1 MKHDTC
7 RQYDTCIGVDDNSN
21 INNFRADSNE
31 FGTSRSTL
39 EGNKT
44 IQIIK
49 EDCDHDDDDDS
60 NNIVASIY
68 RYKFTQEFMDEL
80 YKFSKVHQYDD
91 RAAFKE
97 AWGEWV
103 EDEEDLIETETS
115 RLQELGYDGDI
126 LDKMF
131 KSARYYFRKKS
142 TVNAEPKQRRKYI
155 GVQKELLDIMDSH
168 ISRGLANDD
177 YKPSDGFNNFCINNV
192 DSLKTEV
199 ARLLENN
206 IDSDEIMNKIK
217 KTYKNRY
224 FMIINK

>member
-1 MKHDTC
+1 MKHDTLGQC
-7 RQYDTCIGVDDNSN
+7 DSCVGIN
-21 INNFRADSNE
+21 INDCSYINNSRADSNE
-31 FGTSRSTL
+31 LVTTL

-44 IQIIK
+44 IQNIN
-49 EDCDHDDDDDS
+49 ENCDDNDDDDS
-60 NNIVASIY
+60 NNIVACIY

-91 RAAFKE
+91 RAAFKD
-97 AWGEWV
+97 AWEEWV
-103 EDEEDLIETETS
+103 EKEEDLIEEETS

-126 LDKMF
+126 LDKIF

-142 TVNAEPKQRRKYI
+142 TVKPEPKQRRKYI

-177 YKPSDGFNNFCINNV
+177 YKPSEGFNNFCINNV
-192 DSLKTEV
+192 DLLKTEV

-206 IDSDEIMNKIK
+206 IDSNEIMNKIK

>member
-1 MKHDTC
+1 MKNPINRTHDNNNN
-7 RQYDTCIGVDDNSN
+7 IMKIVDEDYRIDSTITIQN
-21 INNFRADSNE
+21 INNN
-31 FGTSRSTL
+31 
-39 EGNKT
+39 
-44 IQIIK
+44 
-49 EDCDHDDDDDS
+49 DHDDGDDDDDDDDDE
-60 NNIVASIY
+60 NIVASIY
-68 RYKFTQEFMDEL
+68 RYKFTQDFMDEL

-103 EDEEDLIETETS
+103 EDEEELIEAETT

-142 TVNAEPKQRRKYI
+142 TVKPEPKTRRKYI

-168 ISRGLANDD
+168 ISRGIVSDD

-199 ARLLENN
+199 ARLLENDIESN
-206 IDSDEIMNKIK
+206 EIMNKIK

-224 FMIINK
+224 FMLINK

>member
-1 MKHDTC
+1 MKHDTSGH
-7 RQYDTCIGVDDNSN
+7 YDNCIGIDDSFN
-21 INNFRADSNE
+21 IDDSRADSNE
-31 FGTSRSTL
+31 FRFNRPTL
-39 EGNKT
+39 EGNKI
-44 IQIIK
+44 IQNIN
-49 EDCDHDDDDDS
+49 ENCDDDDDDS
-60 NNIVASIY
+60 NIVAAIY
-68 RYKFTQEFMDEL
+68 RYKFTQDFMDEL

-97 AWGEWV
+97 AWEEWV
-103 EDEEDLIETETS
+103 EDEEKLIETETT

-142 TVNAEPKQRRKYI
+142 TSKPEPKQRRKYI
-155 GVQKELLDIMDSH
+155 GVQKEFLDIMDSH
-168 ISRGLANDD
+168 ISRGLTNDD

-199 ARLLENN
+199 ARLLENEV
-206 IDSDEIMNKIK
+206 DSNEIMNKIK

-224 FMIINK
+224 FMIISK

>member
-1 MKHDTC
+1 MKHDVN
-7 RQYDTCIGVDDNSN
+7 RHYDNGIDTDDSFN

-31 FGTSRSTL
+31 LGFSGPTL
-39 EGNKT
+39 EGNKN
-44 IQIIK
+44 IQIINK
-49 EDCDHDDDDDS
+49 VCDDDDDDDS
-60 NNIVASIY
+60 NNIIASIY

-97 AWGEWV
+97 AWEEWV
-103 EDEEDLIETETS
+103 NEEEDLIEEETT
-115 RLQELGYDGDI
+115 RLHELGYDGDV

-142 TVNAEPKQRRKYI
+142 TVKPEPKQRRKYI
-155 GVQKELLDIMDSH
+155 GVHKELLETMDAH
-168 ISRGLANDD
+168 ISRGLVNDD
-177 YKPSDGFNNFCINNV
+177 YKPSEGFNNFCINNV

-199 ARLLENN
+199 ARLLEND

>member
-1 MKHDTC
+1 MKHDNR
-7 RQYDTCIGVDDNSN
+7 RQYDNCVGIDNCSYIDNS
-21 INNFRADSNE
+21 RANSNQL
-31 FGTSRSTL
+31 GCSGPTL

-44 IQIIK
+44 IQNLN
-49 EDCDHDDDDDS
+49 EDCDDDS
-60 NNIVASIY
+60 NDNIVASIY

-91 RAAFKE
+91 RPAFKE
-97 AWGEWV
+97 AWEDWV
-103 EDEEDLIETETS
+103 EDKEELIESETT
-115 RLQELGYDGDI
+115 RLKELGYDGDI

-131 KSARYYFRKKS
+131 KSGRYYFRKKS
-142 TVNAEPKQRRKYI
+142 TVKTDPKPRRKYI
-155 GVQKELLDIMDSH
+155 GIQKELLDIMDSH

-177 YKPSDGFNNFCINNV
+177 YKPSDGFNNFCVNSV

-199 ARLLENN
+199 ARLLEND
-206 IDSDEIMNKIK
+206 IDSNEIMNKIK

>member
-1 MKHDTC
+1 MSDVKRRINDNC
-7 RQYDTCIGVDDNSN
+7 NCNDDDYRINTDGI
-21 INNFRADSNE
+21 INNKFDSN
-31 FGTSRSTL
+31 
-39 EGNKT
+39 KT
-44 IQIIK
+44 GHKTNQNLN
-49 EDCDHDDDDDS
+49 EDCDDDDDS

-97 AWGEWV
+97 AWEEWAEDAEELI
-103 EDEEDLIETETS
+103 EDETT
-115 RLQELGYDGDI
+115 RLQELGYDGDV

-142 TVNAEPKQRRKYI
+142 TLKPEPKQRRKYI

-168 ISRGLANDD
+168 ISRGLSNDD
-177 YKPSDGFNNFCINNV
+177 YKPSEGFNNFCINNV

-206 IDSDEIMNKIK
+206 IDSNEIMNKIK

>member
-1 MKHDTC
+1 MMKNPIKRTSDN
-7 RQYDTCIGVDDNSN
+7 IKGVDEDYRIDNATRTIQN
-21 INNFRADSNE
+21 INY
-31 FGTSRSTL
+31 
-39 EGNKT
+39 
-44 IQIIK
+44 
-49 EDCDHDDDDDS
+49 DCNDDDDDYDNS

-91 RAAFKE
+91 RSAFKE
-97 AWGEWV
+97 AWEEWV
-103 EDEEDLIETETS
+103 EDEEELIETETT

-142 TVNAEPKQRRKYI
+142 TVKPEPKQRRKYI
-155 GVQKELLDIMDSH
+155 GVHKELLDVMDSH

-199 ARLLENN
+199 AKLLENN

-224 FMIINK
+224 FMLINK

>member
-1 MKHDTC
+1 MKHDTLGQFDSC
-7 RQYDTCIGVDDNSN
+7 VGININDCSYIDIDNS
-21 INNFRADSNE
+21 RADSNK
-31 FGTSRSTL
+31 FVITL
-39 EGNKT
+39 EEKNLFQN
-44 IQIIK
+44 IN
-49 EDCDHDDDDDS
+49 ENCDDDDNS

-91 RAAFKE
+91 RTAFKE
-97 AWGEWV
+97 AWEEWV
-103 EDEEDLIETETS
+103 QDAEELIEAETT

-142 TVNAEPKQRRKYI
+142 TVKPDPKPRRKYI
-155 GVQKELLDIMDSH
+155 GVQKELLDIMESH

-177 YKPSDGFNNFCINNV
+177 YKPSEGFNNFCINNV

-206 IDSDEIMNKIK
+206 IDSNEIMNKIK